1 MVSNVI
7 RVELHSLILENR
19 RQIHEIKKHSNV
31 VIEEISGHDYYLYY
45 RNPFWTWK
53 VETYISDFDP
63 LKAKKFRASRIRG
76 VIKKFEHLLCNF
88 LTKY

>member
-45 RNPFWTWK
+45 RNPF
-53 VETYISDFDP
+53 
-63 LKAKKFRASRIRG
+63 
-76 VIKKFEHLLCNF
+76 
-88 LTKY
+88 